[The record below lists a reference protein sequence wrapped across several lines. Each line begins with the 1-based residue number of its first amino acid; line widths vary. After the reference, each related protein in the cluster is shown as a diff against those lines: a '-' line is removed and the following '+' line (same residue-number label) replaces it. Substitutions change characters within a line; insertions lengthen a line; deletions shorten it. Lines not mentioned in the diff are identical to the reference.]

1 MVHLLAVL
9 LTLFPGFGAGYLL
22 LGRFRS
28 FVIHF
33 LFSAFLGTFVLL
45 AQIFVPPP
53 VPASVVFVITITP
66 LLVWN
71 IYNAHRLWLGAPDDD
86 AGLGVERKRF
96 SRRVAPF
103 IAVTM
108 LALAVVLAIQTFPSM
123 LFEERPKDRD
133 EVRRE
138 VRRIEMEARLDKH
151 NLSHKARLYN
161 KNSRDYYHWYDVEP
175 GGYTLE
181 VYLLPNSN
189 YRGVWILAKRI
200 ARYTDAP
207 VYGDGFEVYV
217 LNTSNRDALERLVAD
232 LSEHRPVDCR
242 DGEDVGVCG
251 YDPRWREAALENSL
265 FRP

>member
-33 LFSAFLGTFVLL
+33 LFSAFLGTFLLL
-45 AQIFVPPP
+45 ALIFGPPTAP
-53 VPASVVFVITITP
+53 GGMVLAIAP

-71 IYNAHRLWLGAPDDD
+71 TYHAHRLWLREPDDD
-86 AGLGVERKRF
+86 AGLGVERKSF

-108 LALAVVLAIQTFPSM
+108 LALGVVLAIQTFPSM
-123 LFEERPKDRD
+123 IFEERPKGRD
-133 EVRRE
+133 EVS
-138 VRRIEMEARLDKH
+138 RIEMEAKLDKH

-161 KNSRDYYHWYDVEP
+161 RLAGSYYHWYDVEP

-189 YRGVWILAKRI
+189 YRGVWLLAKGI
-200 ARYTDAP
+200 ARHTDDP
-207 VYGDGFEVYV
+207 VHGEGFAIYV
-217 LNTSNRDALERLVAD
+217 LNTSNREALERLVAD
-232 LSEHRPVDCR
+232 LIEHRPMDCI
-242 DGEDVGVCG
+242 DGEDFGVCG

>member
-1 MVHLLAVL
+1 MFHLLAVL
-9 LTLFPGFGAGYLL
+9 LTLFPGFGAGHLL

-33 LFSAFLGTFVLL
+33 LFSVFLGSLVLI
-45 AQIFVPPP
+45 AQIVGPPLP
-53 VPASVVFVITITP
+53 VAGMVFAIAP

-71 IYNAHRLWLGAPDDD
+71 TYHAHRLWLREPDDD

-108 LALAVVLAIQTFPSM
+108 LALGVVLAIQTFPSM
-123 LFEERPKDRD
+123 IFEERPKSRD
-133 EVRRE
+133 E
-138 VRRIEMEARLDKH
+138 VRRIEMESRLDKH

-161 KNSRDYYHWYDVEP
+161 KIAGSYYHWYDVEP

-189 YRGVWILAKRI
+189 YRAVWILAKRL
-200 ARYTDAP
+200 ARYTDDP
-207 VYGDGFEVYV
+207 VYGEGFAVYV
-217 LNTSNRDALERLVAD
+217 LNTSDRDALERLVAD
-232 LSEHRPVDCR
+232 LSEHRPVDCI

-251 YDPRWREAALENSL
+251 YDPRWREATLENSL
-265 FRP
+265 FRPGVHLR

>member
-1 MVHLLAVL
+1 MVHLLVVV

-28 FVIHF
+28 FAIHF
-33 LFSAFLGTFVLL
+33 LFSAFLGTFVLI
-45 AQIFVPPP
+45 AQIFGPPP
-53 VPASVVFVITITP
+53 SSAGMVLAMMP

-71 IYNAHRLWLGAPDDD
+71 IYHAHRLWLRAPAEGND
-86 AGLGVERKRF
+86 VEAEQERF

-108 LALAVVLAIQTFPSM
+108 LALGVVLAIQTFPSM

-161 KNSRDYYHWYDVEP
+161 KYTRSYYNWYDVEP

-181 VYLLPNSN
+181 VYLLPNTN
-189 YRGVWILAKRI
+189 YRGVWLLAKRI
-200 ARYTDAP
+200 ARYTDDP
-207 VYGDGFEVYV
+207 V
-217 LNTSNRDALERLVAD
+217 
-232 LSEHRPVDCR
+232 H
-242 DGEDVGVCG
+242 GEGVC
-251 YDPRWREAALENSL
+251 DLRAKHQQ
-265 FRP
+265 